1 VRSIIR
7 DGRRAFIG
15 SQSLRRL
22 ELEKRREIGIV
33 ITDEKVVRQMQEVFE
48 SDWALTPTG
57 KKEAKKAAKAGKKQA
72 KKAEKKA
79 EKKEIR
85 LAKAS

>member
-1 VRSIIR
+1 MIR

-22 ELEKRREIGIV
+22 ELEKRREIGVIV
-33 ITDEKVVRQMQEVFE
+33 TDEIVVRQLQEVFE
-48 SDWALTPTG
+48 SDWALTET
-57 KKEAKKAAKAGKKQA
+57 GKKQA
-72 KKAEKKA
+72 KKSEKKA
-79 EKKEIR
+79 KKEEK